1 MRKKFTATIAKVLI
15 MSLVVSLLGVST
27 DVEAEAAKK
36 KNQSGGTSKKV
47 EQKSQVGYK
56 GKRYEK

>member
-27 DVEAEAAKK
+27 DVEAEAAKNK
-36 KNQSGGTSKKV
+36 I
-47 EQKSQVGYK
+47 
-56 GKRYEK
+56 